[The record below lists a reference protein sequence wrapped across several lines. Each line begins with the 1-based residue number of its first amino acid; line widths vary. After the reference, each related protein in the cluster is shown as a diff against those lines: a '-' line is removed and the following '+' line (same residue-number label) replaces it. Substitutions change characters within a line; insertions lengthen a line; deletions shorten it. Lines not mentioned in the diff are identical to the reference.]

1 MRELLLLVLLVSV
14 TCAVAA
20 PSPSGKYADAVL
32 DAMRGMVDE
41 LHTYSWMAEL
51 AAPYVAETGELW
63 LAGDRG
69 FVLEGLNRAGGL
81 MLVKEMKEPPAPAW
95 GNVDPSSPHQ
105 LILYG
110 AIAPGPGAL
119 PVAGSELDRDQDE
132 AVNRIIRH
140 GPHRVFTVTP
150 TEINPCGHGVDLA
163 DARPPVDLGPVDG
176 LPLGAPVVTAHLWT
190 FTAELISALTRQ
202 GKLPPMYQ
210 SVVVPGGRERNA
222 EHLKLQWE
230 PGPVEPIREGLLGR
244 EYLARVANSL
254 RRLKVSQA
262 EKFAEAGRLAADT
275 AAAGHTVWYG
285 SLGHLPPELPS
296 ISGDPGLAKPLA
308 VRDPDKL
315 GEFVKPGDLILYVGY
330 YEPWGPWVETAHE
343 LGAKIVTV
351 VSGTPERRAEDMG
364 ADININ
370 GCWAYGDAVVD
381 VPGYDIRVLPP
392 SGVVASAAYYMLMA
406 EFAAAR

>member
-1 MRELLLLVLLVSV
+1 MVAQLDTYSRLAEM
-14 TCAVAA
+14 AA
-20 PSPSGKYADAVL
+20 PS
-32 DAMRGMVDE
+32 
-41 LHTYSWMAEL
+41 
-51 AAPYVAETGELW
+51 VARTGELW

-81 MLVKEMKEPPAPAW
+81 MLVKEMKEPPAPAPV
-95 GNVDPSSPHQ
+95 N
-105 LILYG
+105 ITA
-110 AIAPGPGAL
+110 AIPTL
-119 PVAGSELDRDQDE
+119 PVILCGAFTPDAAGSELESDQAE
-132 AVNRIIRH
+132 VPKQLFMGRMVL
-140 GPHRVFTVTP
+140 PVTP
-150 TEINPCGHGVDLA
+150 RGIWPGERGVDIG
-163 DARPPVDLGPVDG
+163 DMHSVDG
-176 LPLGAPVVTAHLWT
+176 LSLGAPVVTAHLWT
-190 FTAELISALTRQ
+190 FTAELISALTRL

-210 SVVVPGGRERNA
+210 SMVVPGGRRRNA

-244 EYLARVANSL
+244 EYLPPVANSL

-296 ISGDPGLAKPLA
+296 ISGDPGLVKPLSM
-308 VRDPDKL
+308 REPDKL
-315 GEFVKPGDLILYVGY
+315 ADLVKPGDLILYVGY

-364 ADININ
+364 ADINID

-392 SGVVASAAYYMLMA
+392 SGVVASAAYSMLMA
-406 EFAAAR
+406 EFAAAS

>member
-1 MRELLLLVLLVSV
+1 MRELLLLVLLLSV

-20 PSPSGKYADAVL
+20 PSSPSGKYADAVL
-32 DAMRGMVDE
+32 EAMRGMVAQLD
-41 LHTYSWMAEL
+41 TYSRLAEM
-51 AAPYVAETGELW
+51 AAPHVATTGDLW

-81 MLVKEMKEPPAPAW
+81 MLVREMKEPPAPAPV
-95 GNVDPSSPHQ
+95 NMTAAIPALPV
-105 LILYG
+105 ILYG
-110 AIAPGPGAL
+110 AFAPDT
-119 PVAGSELDRDQDE
+119 AGSELECNQAE
-132 AVNRIIRH
+132 AVKRRSM
-140 GPHRVFTVTP
+140 GCMVLPVTP
-150 TEINPCGHGVDLA
+150 RGIWPGGHGVDIGA
-163 DARPPVDLGPVDG
+163 MHSVDG
-176 LPLGAPVVTAHLWT
+176 LPLGATVVTAHLWT
-190 FTAELISALTRQ
+190 FTAELVSALSRL

-222 EHLKLQWE
+222 GHLKVQWE

-254 RRLKVSQA
+254 RRLKTSQA
-262 EKFAEAGRLAADT
+262 DKFAEAGQLAADT
-275 AAAGHTVWYG
+275 VAAGHTVWYG

-296 ISGDPGLAKPLA
+296 IAGDPGLVKPLSM
-308 VRDPDKL
+308 REPDRL
-315 GEFVKPGDLILYVGY
+315 GEFLKPGDLILYVGY

-343 LGAKIVTV
+343 LGAKIVTI

-392 SGVVASAAYYMLMA
+392 SGVVASAAYCMLMA
-406 EFAAAR
+406 EFTAAAR

>member
-1 MRELLLLVLLVSV
+1 MRELLLLVLLLSV

-20 PSPSGKYADAVL
+20 PSSPSGKYADAVL
-32 DAMRGMVDE
+32 EAMRGMVDQ
-41 LHTYSWMAEL
+41 LDTYSRLAEM
-51 AAPYVAETGELW
+51 AAPHVATTGDIW

-81 MLVKEMKEPPAPAW
+81 MLVKEMKEPPAPAPV
-95 GNVDPSSPHQ
+95 NMTAAIPTLPV
-105 LILYG
+105 ILYG
-110 AIAPGPGAL
+110 AFTPDAT
-119 PVAGSELDRDQDE
+119 GSELESDQAE
-132 AVNRIIRH
+132 VLKRLLPGRMVL
-140 GPHRVFTVTP
+140 PVTP
-150 TEINPCGHGVDLA
+150 RGIWPDEHGVDIGA
-163 DARPPVDLGPVDG
+163 MHSADG

-190 FTAELISALTRQ
+190 FTAELVSALTRL

-222 EHLKLQWE
+222 GHLKLQWE
-230 PGPVEPIREGLLGR
+230 PGPVAPIREGQLGR

-254 RRLKVSQA
+254 RRLKTSQA
-262 EKFAEAGRLAADT
+262 DKFAEAGRLAADT

-296 ISGDPGLAKPLA
+296 ISGDPGLVKPLA
-308 VRDPDKL
+308 MSNPDKL
-315 GEFVKPGDLILYVGY
+315 GQFVKPGDLILYVGY
-330 YEPWGPWVETAHE
+330 YEPWGPWVETAHG

-364 ADININ
+364 ADINIDA
-370 GCWAYGDAVVD
+370 CWAYGDAVVD

-392 SGVVASAAYYMLMA
+392 SGVVASAAYSMLMA
-406 EFAAAR
+406 EFAAARAGAHLPARE